1 MAVTVRSFSDAIE
14 LIRRH
19 EEETAFHYV
28 KDKRDKK
35 RFESEISLHGDEK
48 IFWNIAAK
56 NGDFSIKYDGI
67 PFVFLGKKTF
77 LCQNGRDKGIFMKKR
92 WKEKKEKLM
101 KEDHVFI
108 KNRFLQQPTKKMGCK
123 ARIEIK
129 KIAKF
134 PDFKVSTNSR
144 GAKEGAL
151 KMLKK
156 ALQMKSSLAVDV
168 QYLIYIP
175 SKEEHQYHL
184 TGEMGGY
191 SEPVDPMVRS
201 KVLELLENGLRS
213 RRELEAC
220 VREYVVNQM
229 FQGKEPPPKS
239 RRRYFPHAVDFAN
252 LITKYKLQKRFSKID
267 QVNVEK
273 MLQEVPSEYLCF
285 FRGCSS
291 TVEDIPSSVKE
302 DTLDDDPVV
311 DMEELSDVRECKMP
325 GNKLLFVYQTPEMQ
339 RLYRIYGQ
347 TLLLDATYRTC
358 RYALP
363 LFFLVVRTNVDYQ
376 VVAFFVVQ
384 QETRESI
391 AEALTIIRN
400 RTPEVIP
407 EYQQGNV
414 KSCHLYRK
422 WSAQV
427 PVWLQDRPKFIFED
441 IWQKMQLINPKQVS
455 SVTMIKDGEFTIA
468 SEQDSS
474 KLYTVRLGTDSECCS
489 CTCPSFQHS
498 RMLCKHFFAVFAGK
512 LGYGWHDI
520 SSIYRDHPVLNLDW
534 ELINATNPQELPL
547 AHESSEDNNFDTAVD
562 ENELSFNLPLRRST
576 LKNTLISARSI
587 LKQMVDLSYKIDKKV
602 PTEKLSTWVS
612 SLEKC
617 LSEVSEMVKRD
628 GGLVLEASPLKPP
641 PKKKLKRSTGSSLA
655 SLPKHPA
662 KHPASNRVG
671 KKAECLRSL
680 LKPKLKRASKG
691 EVPLPSCMATAE
703 QKVLVTPQNTEA
715 KSDTNTL
722 MGRLGISVPTIW
734 PNLYNGGR
742 ITIGNEW
749 VDDRDMQTLQ
759 GSQWLNDKVI
769 NAYMNVIKEKHEGIF
784 TIPSYAAV
792 L

>member
-407 EYQQGNV
+407 EYGMV
-414 KSCHLYRK
+414 
-422 WSAQV
+422 
-427 PVWLQDRPKFIFED
+427 DF
-441 IWQKMQLINPKQVS
+441 
-455 SVTMIKDGEFTIA
+455 A
-468 SEQDSS
+468 SEEILALEDVYLGIQVYLCDFHREQAW
-474 KLYTVRLGTDSECCS
+474 VRWLNKGSNGVAANPDNVEGVK
-489 CTCPSFQHS
+489 
-498 RMLCKHFFAVFAGK
+498 KH
-512 LGYGWHDI
+512 
-520 SSIYRDHPVLNLDW
+520 
-534 ELINATNPQELPL
+534 
-547 AHESSEDNNFDTAVD
+547 
-562 ENELSFNLPLRRST
+562 LR
-576 LKNTLISARSI
+576 K
-587 LKQMVDLSYKIDKKV
+587 
-602 PTEKLSTWVS
+602 
-612 SLEKC
+612 
-617 LSEVSEMVKRD
+617 
-628 GGLVLEASPLKPP
+628 
-641 PKKKLKRSTGSSLA
+641 
-655 SLPKHPA
+655 
-662 KHPASNRVG
+662 
-671 KKAECLRSL
+671 
-680 LKPKLKRASKG
+680 
-691 EVPLPSCMATAE
+691 MATACTE
-703 QKVLVTPQNTEA
+703 EELKSAVNALHSSKVYQSNSKLQHWLSKIWMPEIKRWSHAYRPPKLILAVNTNNGVERMNEDLKHGYLDKRRQCSLSELLHVLMNQFLPA
-715 KSDTNTL
+715 KYQRMS
-722 MGRLGISVPTIW
+722 RC
-734 PNLYNGGR
+734 
-742 ITIGNEW
+742 
-749 VDDRDMQTLQ
+749 
-759 GSQWLNDKVI
+759 
-769 NAYMNVIKEKHEGIF
+769 F
-784 TIPSYAAV
+784 
-792 L
+792 